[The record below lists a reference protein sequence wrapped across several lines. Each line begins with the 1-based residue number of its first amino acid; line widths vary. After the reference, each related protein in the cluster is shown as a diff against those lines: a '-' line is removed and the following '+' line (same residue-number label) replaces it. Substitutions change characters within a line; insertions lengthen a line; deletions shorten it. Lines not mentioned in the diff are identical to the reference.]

1 MNVRIAVIEGFATLV
16 CSLPALAQE
25 IPVDVKGCGTAAPVI
40 IDKAG
45 DMTIGHSIIRGTADS
60 VSTGTP
66 FDKTTYECRSVWTA
80 TKAGLEF
87 TDRCTHVD
95 RDGDRVFTQA
105 SGTFKAVKTIILA
118 GTGKYEGISGRLVGQ
133 FNAAYPTTP
142 SGMSGFCWAAKGAYS
157 LRK

>member
-1 MNVRIAVIEGFATLV
+1 MNIRIAATEGFVALV

-25 IPVDVKGCGTAAPVI
+25 IPVDVKGCGTAVPVI

-45 DMTIGHSIIRGTADS
+45 DVTIGLSSIRGTADN
-60 VSTGTP
+60 VSAGGP
-66 FDKTTYECRSVWTA
+66 FDKTTYECRAVWTA
-80 TKAGLEF
+80 TKSGLEF

-105 SGTFKAVKTIILA
+105 SGTFKAVKTTIVA
-118 GTGKYEGISGRLVGQ
+118 GTGKYEGISGRLEGQ

-142 SGMSGFCWAAKGAYS
+142 SGMSGFCWEAKGAYS
-157 LRK
+157 LKK